1 MDERSKVRVCI
12 IERRGFKTRTE
23 MRGGGG
29 GEGGLG
35 LMLAMREGRD
45 GK

>member
-1 MDERSKVRVCI
+1 MDERSKVRVCT

-29 GEGGLG
+29 GLG